1 MTVVSFVQRCEQK
14 NTSFQMKLL
23 DDVWGKKKNITAP
36 PSLHVT
42 MLTDPDFTQ
51 ALSASHRHPVCGSC
65 DRPEWLP
72 SHLPT
77 CNTQVVSSSALWAVS
92 QISAL
97 IEV

>member
-1 MTVVSFVQRCEQK
+1 
-14 NTSFQMKLL
+14 MKLL
-23 DDVWGKKKNITAP
+23 DDVWGKKKKYYSAP

-72 SHLPT
+72 SHQQYTGGLI
-77 CNTQVVSSSALWAVS
+77 
-92 QISAL
+92 ISAVGGL
-97 IEV
+97 TNQCADRSAENNSHQ